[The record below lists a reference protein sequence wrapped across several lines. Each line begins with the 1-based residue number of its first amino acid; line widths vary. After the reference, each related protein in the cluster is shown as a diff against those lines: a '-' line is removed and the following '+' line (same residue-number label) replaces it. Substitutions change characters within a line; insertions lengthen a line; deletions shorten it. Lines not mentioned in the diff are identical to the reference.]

1 MADFGINPNIAMG
14 FQGSPANKP
23 MTLNELVGLSR
34 NVMETSRLAELYP
47 ELIREKKAQVST
59 AETGAA
65 KSAMDLRL
73 AKIKTISD
81 GQISMI
87 MNPLI
92 QQAEADPNSVDRKAL
107 VDLVTQNAIIQSK
120 NAGIDWEKEGK
131 ELARPYIEMAANN
144 PGNLMQFYKERHMAG
159 LDAASRA
166 SAFAEGKGVGV
177 STLPRRSRTGV
188 TSEQMTAPI
197 RGQDLTVAPV
207 TENQV
212 GISAIPGSTAQ
223 MAQGPAQGQAQGQAQ
238 ARMPVGQMVQPQT
251 TNYPLIFDVPER
263 AGIQRP
269 RREGETK
276 AIEFGQTLRD
286 QLAERQVNMT
296 KAREDVANVIRSAN
310 DLINK
315 KGFIP
320 ETGAGGELRRKYAS
334 LVGDPTYQ
342 ELEKNLA
349 QVVSSNLAA
358 LKVGGNS
365 VAGLELTKEAAGK
378 LGYDPTVLLKIARR
392 ADADLTNIDMMATAL
407 QKHSQRFGDANAQRF
422 TKMWSDNADS
432 KVFQIMNI
440 YRDIEDPKLRE
451 AAAAEIVKDK
461 SESERKVLTKKFQR
475 IVELT
480 ETGDLRR

>member
-47 ELIREKKAQVST
+47 ELIRKGKAEASS

-65 KSAMDLRL
+65 KSAMELNL
-73 AKIKTISD
+73 AKVKAISD

-92 QQAEADPNSVDRKAL
+92 QQAEADPNSVDRNAL
-107 VDLVTQNAIIQSK
+107 VNLVTQNAMMQSK
-120 NAGIDWEKEGK
+120 NLGIDYEKEGK
-131 ELARPYIEMAANN
+131 ELARPYIEMAQNN
-144 PGNLMQFYKERHMAG
+144 PGNLMQFFKERHMAG

-166 SAFAEGKGVGV
+166 TAFAEGKGVGV
-177 STLPRRSRTGV
+177 STLPRRSPTGV

-212 GISAIPGSTAQ
+212 GISAIPGSTVQ

-451 AAAAEIVKDK
+451 AAAAEIVKDRN
-461 SESERKVLTKKFQR
+461 ESQREVLTKKFQR